1 MNREM
6 LSDAVG
12 GIADRH
18 IAAGYKARTKRR
30 SVIWRSVA
38 AALALALLAGG
49 AWLLLTP
56 KGVAVY
62 AYAAG
67 TDTELTEA
75 GQSFTTGTISDDGEL
90 SGHPLM
96 FYLTGENI
104 EKVRF
109 SVKNQ
114 LINFVDLTEQRDEFG
129 FARNFT
135 VPYGERE
142 SEYSF
147 LVIDWN
153 PANIISA
160 LRSGQYNAVR
170 EIPAEE
176 RSDIIVMEITM
187 AGGAKAVKAVTVELR
202 DDGSFFAVFDDYRIG
217 EKDGFVNN
225 PDAEPRPREDIYS
238 IGDIAIQVLDRDGNE
253 MAADAGWYD
262 AGSIGSIRVSWSG
275 REPESVQMFA
285 TPTGTEMSE
294 YTQLL
299 ATKEV
304 TTAENA
310 VVFGREYV
318 EGLDLHHVSFVV
330 NFDSTHRLTSETL
343 NIGDLSE

>member
-1 MNREM
+1 MNRETI
-6 LSDAVG
+6 SDAVG

-18 IAAGYKARTKRR
+18 IEAGYQVRAGRR
-30 SVIWRSVA
+30 GVLWRSVA
-38 AALALALLAGG
+38 ALLALALLAGG
-49 AWLLLTP
+49 MWLLLTP
-56 KGVAVY
+56 KGVTVY

-90 SGHPLM
+90 TGHPLM

-160 LRSGQYNAVR
+160 LRSGQYNTIR

-187 AGGAKAVKAVTVELR
+187 ADGAKAVKAVTVELR

-217 EKDGFVNN
+217 EKDDFVSRS
-225 PDAEPRPREDIYS
+225 DAEPKPREDIYS

-253 MAADAGWYD
+253 MAPDAGWYD

-285 TPTGTEMSE
+285 APTGTEVSD
-294 YTQLL
+294 QLL
-299 ATKEV
+299 ATKEA

>member
-1 MNREM
+1 MNRETI
-6 LSDAVG
+6 SDAVG

-18 IAAGYKARTKRR
+18 IAAGYKARAGRR
-30 SVIWRSVA
+30 SVLWRSVA
-38 AALALALLAGG
+38 ALLALALLAGG
-49 AWLLLTP
+49 MWLLLTP
-56 KGVAVY
+56 KGVTVY

-67 TDTELTEA
+67 TDTELTDA
-75 GQSFTTGTISDDGEL
+75 GQSFTTGSVSDEGEL
-90 SGHPLM
+90 TGHPLM
-96 FYLTGENI
+96 FYLVGENI

-160 LRSGQYNAVR
+160 LRSGRYDAVR

-187 AGGAKAVKAVTVELR
+187 TGGAKAVKAVTVELR

-217 EKDGFVNN
+217 EKDDFVNR
-225 PDAEPRPREDIYS
+225 PDAEPMPREDIYAN
-238 IGDIAIQVLDRDGNE
+238 GEVAIQVLDRNGNE
-253 MAADAGWYD
+253 IVPEAGWYD
-262 AGSIGSIRVSWSG
+262 AGSIGSIRVSWNG
-275 REPESVQMFA
+275 REPETVQMFTA
-285 TPTGTEMSE
+285 PTGTEMSE

-299 ATKEV
+299 ATRVVK
-304 TTAENA
+304 TAENA
-310 VVFGREYV
+310 AVFGPECV
-318 EGLDLHHVSFVV
+318 EGLNMNHVWFVV
-330 NFDSTHRLTSETL
+330 NFDSTHILTSEII
-343 NIGDLSE
+343 NIGDLAE